1 MGPVNEVAIMGR
13 SKDLSDFWY
22 HVPSSNYS
30 HLVPDHYP
38 ESLNLA
44 LVVEC
49 RILNGNS

>member
-1 MGPVNEVAIMGR
+1 MGPANEVAIMGR
-13 SKDLSDFWY
+13 SNYLSDFWY
-22 HVPSSNYS
+22 YVPSSDYS

-49 RILNGNS
+49 RILNGNP